1 MSIDINTNTHPI
13 LVKTAINMLNQ
24 KLDDKLI
31 SSVTGLDLE
40 EIAKLK
46 NKSEFITH
54 IADQHKCTKIEAE
67 KVIDKFTSSVIDAIG
82 QGKEISLLGFGNFTI
97 SKVAARNGLNPRT
110 GSALKIAAY
119 NQPKFKV
126 GSKLKDAVNK
136 K

>member
-1 MSIDINTNTHPI
+1 M
-13 LVKTAINMLNQ
+13 
-24 KLDDKLI
+24 
-31 SSVTGLDLE
+31 
-40 EIAKLK
+40 

-97 SKVAARNGLNPRT
+97 SKVAARNGRNPRT
-110 GSALKIAAY
+110 GDSLKIAAY

-126 GSKLKDAVNK
+126 GQKLKDAVNK

>member
-1 MSIDINTNTHPI
+1 M
-13 LVKTAINMLNQ
+13 
-24 KLDDKLI
+24 
-31 SSVTGLDLE
+31 
-40 EIAKLK
+40 

-67 KVIDKFTSSVIDAIG
+67 KVIDTFTSSVIDAIG

-97 SKVAARNGLNPRT
+97 SKVAARNGRNPRT
-110 GSALKIAAY
+110 GEALKIAAY